1 MVAKDGDNP
10 QTMNPRRDRRLLLV
24 RTKSNFQM
32 ARLVRAAERA
42 AHSLTP

>member
-1 MVAKDGDNP
+1 MVAKEGDKP
-10 QTMNPRRDRRLLLV
+10 QMIKPRRDRKLLLV

-32 ARLVRAAERA
+32 ARQVRAAERA